1 MNDPKLLTKS
11 TLNNME
17 IGGKGRTQLPNL
29 PGNDSNGYISDFYR
43 NKAMKQNSDKNNYAS
58 EHSNKLI

>member
-1 MNDPKLLTKS
+1 
-11 TLNNME
+11 ME

-43 NKAMKQNSDKNNYAS
+43 NKAMKQNSDKNQYAS